1 MRKVSNPM
9 TETIENTAN
18 LPYKNPELPT
28 EERIADLLGRM
39 TLEEKVGQMMQLDA
53 RSGDLDDLIVNK
65 HVGSILHTSP
75 SDLPKAVE
83 TVNTKTR
90 LGIPLV
96 IGDDCIHG
104 YSFWPGATIFPEQL
118 GMATTWDS
126 EKVQAAG
133 RATAEEVS
141 TTGVHW
147 TFSPVLCIARDTRW
161 GRVGET
167 FGEDPYLIG
176 EMASSIVKGYQGGA
190 KAGEPLAKDAILA
203 CAKHFAGYSETQG
216 GRDASEADLSHRKLE
231 SWFLPPFERVAKE
244 GCGTFMLGYESIEGV
259 PVTFNKWLL
268 SDRLRGAWNYQG
280 TLITDWDNVGRS
292 VWEQKVKP
300 DYVQAAADAVKSGND
315 LVMTTPKFYEGA
327 IEAVKTGLLDESL
340 IDAAVARIL
349 ALKFRLG
356 LFEDPRLPDQKRIDA
371 VIGSEEHQQL
381 NLEVA
386 REAVALL
393 KNDGS
398 LPFNVA
404 GAKRIAVVG
413 PLADDAQTQLG
424 DWAGSSGQIN
434 WMPDGHPREM
444 ITTVLDGFKQLA
456 PEGCEV
462 VYSRGANIVDLV
474 PDPEGEFYPDGQPRP
489 KIGVSAKIDRA
500 LLGEAV
506 ENARKSDLI
515 VAVVGDVI
523 QAIGEG
529 CSTATLE
536 LLGGQ
541 NALIDALSNVARETG
556 KPFVVVLVSSKPQ
569 VLPASVIGTN
579 GVIVDETPAEG
590 TSALL
595 WAPSPGMKGGQAIA
609 EIILGETEPSGRLPI
624 TFPRHAGQ
632 LPVYYNQIRGQH
644 GNRYADL
651 TQNPAFAFGEGLSYT
666 TFEYGEPTVTN
677 VPESGM
683 FAETDTVHA
692 EITLTNTGD
701 RKGTEVVQLY
711 IGDIV
716 TSYSWT
722 DRELKAFQRVE
733 LEPGESETVAFD
745 IPVSDCTIVDSE
757 ANRIVEP
764 GEFEVLIGHSSRRED
779 LKRTTFTVA

>member
-28 EERIADLLGRM
+28 EELIADLLGRM

-356 LFEDPRLPDQKRIDA
+356 LFEDPRLPDQERINA

-393 KNDGS
+393 KNNGS
-398 LPFNVA
+398 LPFNAA

-444 ITTVLDGFKQLA
+444 ITTVLDGFKQLS

-489 KIGVSAKIDRA
+489 KIGVSAKLDRA
-500 LLGEAV
+500 LLDEAV
-506 ENARKSDLI
+506 ENARQSDLI

-733 LEPGESETVAFD
+733 LEPGESKTVAFD

>member
-9 TETIENTAN
+9 TGNTTE
-18 LPYKNPELPT
+18 LPYKNPELPA

-75 SDLPKAVE
+75 ADLPRAVE

-118 GMATTWDS
+118 GMAVSWDS

-147 TFSPVLCIARDTRW
+147 TFSPVLCIGRDTRW

-190 KAGEPLAKDAILA
+190 KAGEPLSKDAILA

-231 SWFLPPFERVAKE
+231 SWFLPPFERVARE

-268 SDRLRGAWNYQG
+268 SDKLRGSWNYQG

-300 DYVQAAADAVKSGND
+300 DYVHAAADAVKAGND
-315 LVMTTPKFYEGA
+315 LVMTTPQFYEGA
-327 IEAVKTGLLDESL
+327 LEAVRTGLLDESL
-340 IDAAVARIL
+340 IDAAVSRIL

-356 LFEDPRLPDQKRIDA
+356 LFEDPRLPDQERIDA
-371 VIGSEEHQQL
+371 VIGSDEHQRL
-381 NLEVA
+381 NLELT
-386 REAVALL
+386 RESVALL
-393 KNDGS
+393 KNNGS
-398 LPFNVA
+398 LPFA
-404 GAKRIAVVG
+404 ADDAKRIAVVG

-424 DWAGSSGQIN
+424 DWAGNSGQVN
-434 WMPDGHPREM
+434 WMPDGHPRHM
-444 ITTVLDGFKQLA
+444 ITTVLDAFKQLA
-456 PEGCEV
+456 PAGCNV
-462 VYSRGANIVDLV
+462 VHSLGANIVDLV

-489 KIGVSAKIDRA
+489 KIGVSAAVDQTMID
-500 LLGEAV
+500 EAI
-506 ENARKSDLI
+506 ENARQSDLV
-515 VAVVGDVI
+515 VAVVGDVV
-523 QAIGEG
+523 QLIGEG
-529 CSTATLE
+529 CSTGTLE

-541 NALIDALSNVARETG
+541 NALLEALSNVARETG
-556 KPFVVVLVSSKPQ
+556 KPLVVVLMSSKPM
-569 VLPASVIGTN
+569 VLPACVIGTN
-579 GVIVDETPAEG
+579 GVIVDESAAEG

-609 EIILGETEPSGRLPI
+609 EIILGITEPSGRLPI

-651 TQNPAFAFGEGLSYT
+651 TQDPAFAFGEGLGYT
-666 TFEYGEPTVTN
+666 TFEYGEPAITN
-677 VPESGM
+677 VPDSGAFTES
-683 FAETDTVHA
+683 DTVHA
-692 EITLTNTGD
+692 EITLTNTGE
-701 RKGTEVVQLY
+701 RKGIEVVQAY

-722 DRELKAFQRVE
+722 DRELKSFKRVE
-733 LEPGESETVAFD
+733 LTPGESKTVAFD
-745 IPVSDCTIVDSE
+745 IPVADCTIVDPD

-764 GEFEVLIGHSSRRED
+764 GEFELLVGHSSRRED
-779 LKRTTFTVA
+779 LKRTVFTVA

>member
-9 TETIENTAN
+9 TGNTTE
-18 LPYKNPELPT
+18 LPYKNPELPA

-75 SDLPKAVE
+75 ADLPRAVE

-118 GMATTWDS
+118 GMAVSWDS

-147 TFSPVLCIARDTRW
+147 TFSPVLCIGRDTRW

-231 SWFLPPFERVAKE
+231 SWFLPPFERVARE

-268 SDRLRGAWNYQG
+268 SDKLRGAWNYQG

-300 DYVQAAADAVKSGND
+300 DYVHAAADAVKAGND
-315 LVMTTPKFYEGA
+315 LVMTTPQFYEGA
-327 IEAVKTGLLDESL
+327 LEAVRTGLLDESL
-340 IDAAVARIL
+340 IDAAVSRIL

-356 LFEDPRLPDQKRIDA
+356 LFEDPRLPDQERIDA
-371 VIGSEEHQQL
+371 VIGSDEHQRL
-381 NLEVA
+381 NLELT
-386 REAVALL
+386 RESVALL
-393 KNDGS
+393 KNNGS
-398 LPFNVA
+398 LPFA
-404 GAKRIAVVG
+404 ADDAQRIAVVG

-424 DWAGSSGQIN
+424 DWAGNSGQVN
-434 WMPDGHPREM
+434 WMPDGHPRHM
-444 ITTVLDGFKQLA
+444 ITTVLDAFKQLA
-456 PEGCEV
+456 PAGCNV

-489 KIGVSAKIDRA
+489 KIGVSAAVDQTMID
-500 LLGEAV
+500 EAI
-506 ENARKSDLI
+506 ENARQSDLV
-515 VAVVGDVI
+515 VAVVGDVV
-523 QAIGEG
+523 QLIGEG
-529 CSTATLE
+529 CSTGTLE

-541 NALIDALSNVARETG
+541 NALLEALSNVARETG
-556 KPFVVVLVSSKPQ
+556 KPLVVVLMSSKPM
-569 VLPASVIGTN
+569 VLPACVIGTN
-579 GVIVDETPAEG
+579 GVIVDESAAEG

-609 EIILGETEPSGRLPI
+609 EIILGITEPSGRLPI

-651 TQNPAFAFGEGLSYT
+651 TQDPAFAFGEGLSYT
-666 TFEYGEPTVTN
+666 TFKYGEPAITN
-677 VPESGM
+677 VPDSGAFTES
-683 FAETDTVHA
+683 DTVHA
-692 EITLTNTGD
+692 EITLTNTGE
-701 RKGTEVVQLY
+701 RKGIEVVQAY

-722 DRELKAFQRVE
+722 DRELKSFKRVE
-733 LEPGESETVAFD
+733 LEPGESKTVAFD
-745 IPVSDCTIVDSE
+745 IPVADCTIVDPD

-764 GEFEVLIGHSSRRED
+764 GEFELLVGHSSRRED
-779 LKRTTFTVA
+779 LKRTVFTVA

>member
-1 MRKVSNPM
+1 MA
-9 TETIENTAN
+9 ETTENTVN

-126 EKVQAAG
+126 EKVQAVG

-268 SDRLRGAWNYQG
+268 SDKLRGAWNYQG

-300 DYVQAAADAVKSGND
+300 DYVQAAADAVRSGND

-356 LFEDPRLPDQKRIDA
+356 LFEDPRLPDQKRINA
-371 VIGSEEHQQL
+371 VIGSEKHQQL

-456 PEGCEV
+456 PKGCEV

-474 PDPEGEFYPDGQPRP
+474 PDLEGEFYPDGQPRP
-489 KIGVSAKIDRA
+489 KIGVSAKLDRA
-500 LLGEAV
+500 LLDEAV
-506 ENARKSDLI
+506 ENARQSDLI

-569 VLPASVIGTN
+569 VLPASVIGAN

-666 TFEYGEPTVTN
+666 TFEYGDPTVTN
-677 VPESGM
+677 VPESGI

-722 DRELKAFQRVE
+722 DRELKAFQRVK
-733 LEPGESETVAFD
+733 LEPGESKTVVFD

>member
-1 MRKVSNPM
+1 MA
-9 TETIENTAN
+9 ETTENTVN

-356 LFEDPRLPDQKRIDA
+356 LFEDPRLPDQERINA

-393 KNDGS
+393 KNNGS
-398 LPFNVA
+398 LPFNAA

-444 ITTVLDGFKQLA
+444 ITTVLDGFKQLS

-489 KIGVSAKIDRA
+489 KIGVSAKLDRA
-500 LLGEAV
+500 LLDEAV
-506 ENARKSDLI
+506 ENARQSDLI

-701 RKGTEVVQLY
+701 RKGAEVVQLY

-733 LEPGESETVAFD
+733 LEPGESKTIAFD

>member
-356 LFEDPRLPDQKRIDA
+356 LFEDPRLPDQERINA

-393 KNDGS
+393 KNNGS
-398 LPFNVA
+398 LPFNAA

-413 PLADDAQTQLG
+413 PLADDAQTQLV

-434 WMPDGHPREM
+434 WMPDSHPREM
-444 ITTVLDGFKQLA
+444 ITTVLDGFKQLS

-489 KIGVSAKIDRA
+489 KIGVSAKLDRA
-500 LLGEAV
+500 LLDEAV
-506 ENARKSDLI
+506 ENARQSDLI

-677 VPESGM
+677 VPESGA
-683 FAETDTVHA
+683 FGETDTVHA

>member
-9 TETIENTAN
+9 TGNTTE
-18 LPYKNPELPT
+18 LPYKNPELPA

-75 SDLPKAVE
+75 SDLPRAVE

-118 GMATTWDS
+118 GMAVSWDS

-147 TFSPVLCIARDTRW
+147 TFSPVLCIGRDTRW

-231 SWFLPPFERVAKE
+231 SWFLPPFERVARE

-268 SDRLRGAWNYQG
+268 SDKLRGAWNYQG

-300 DYVQAAADAVKSGND
+300 DYVHAAADAVKAGND
-315 LVMTTPKFYEGA
+315 LVMTTPQFYEGA
-327 IEAVKTGLLDESL
+327 LEAVRTGLLDESL
-340 IDAAVARIL
+340 IDAAVSRIL

-356 LFEDPRLPDQKRIDA
+356 LFEDPRLPDQERIDA
-371 VIGSEEHQQL
+371 VIGSDEHQRL
-381 NLEVA
+381 NLELT
-386 REAVALL
+386 RESVALL
-393 KNDGS
+393 KNNGS
-398 LPFNVA
+398 LPFA
-404 GAKRIAVVG
+404 ADDAKRIAVVG

-424 DWAGSSGQIN
+424 DWAGNSGQVN
-434 WMPDGHPREM
+434 WMPDGHPRHM
-444 ITTVLDGFKQLA
+444 ITTVLDAFKQLVPA
-456 PEGCEV
+456 GCNV
-462 VYSRGANIVDLV
+462 VYSHGANIVDLV

-489 KIGVSAKIDRA
+489 KIGVSAAVDQAMID
-500 LLGEAV
+500 EAI
-506 ENARKSDLI
+506 ENARQSDLV
-515 VAVVGDVI
+515 VAVVGDVV
-523 QAIGEG
+523 QLIGEG
-529 CSTATLE
+529 CSTGTLE

-541 NALIDALSNVARETG
+541 NALLEALSNVARETG
-556 KPFVVVLVSSKPQ
+556 KPLVVVLMSSKPM
-569 VLPASVIGTN
+569 VLPACVIGTN
-579 GVIVDETPAEG
+579 GVIVDESAAEG

-609 EIILGETEPSGRLPI
+609 EIILGITEPSGRLPI

-651 TQNPAFAFGEGLSYT
+651 TQDPAFAFGEGLGYT
-666 TFEYGEPTVTN
+666 TFKYGEPAITN
-677 VPESGM
+677 VPDSGAFTES
-683 FAETDTVHA
+683 DTVHA
-692 EITLTNTGD
+692 EITLTNTGE
-701 RKGTEVVQLY
+701 RKGIEVVQAY

-722 DRELKAFQRVE
+722 DRELKSFKRVE
-733 LEPGESETVAFD
+733 LEPGESKTVAFD
-745 IPVSDCTIVDSE
+745 IPVADCTIVDPD

-764 GEFEVLIGHSSRRED
+764 GEFELLVGHSSRRED
-779 LKRTTFTVA
+779 LKRTVFTVA

>member
-1 MRKVSNPM
+1 M
-9 TETIENTAN
+9 TETTENTVN
-18 LPYKNPELPT
+18 LPYRNPELPT

-83 TVNTKTR
+83 TVNAKTR

-126 EKVQAAG
+126 EKVQAVG

-141 TTGVHW
+141 ATGVHW

-268 SDRLRGAWNYQG
+268 SDKLRGAWNYQG

-500 LLGEAV
+500 LLDEAV

-569 VLPASVIGTN
+569 VLSASVIGTN

-666 TFEYGEPTVTN
+666 TFEYGDPTITN
-677 VPESGM
+677 VPESGI
-683 FAETDTVHA
+683 FTETDTVHA

-733 LEPGESETVAFD
+733 LEPGKSKTVAFD

>member
-1 MRKVSNPM
+1 MA
-9 TETIENTAN
+9 ETTENTVN

-356 LFEDPRLPDQKRIDA
+356 LFEDPRLPDQERINA

-393 KNDGS
+393 KNNGS
-398 LPFNVA
+398 LPFNAA

-444 ITTVLDGFKQLA
+444 ITTVLDGFKQLS

-489 KIGVSAKIDRA
+489 KIGVSAKLDRA
-500 LLGEAV
+500 LLDEAV
-506 ENARKSDLI
+506 ENARQSDLI

-651 TQNPAFAFGEGLSYT
+651 TQDPAFAFGEGLSYT

-677 VPESGM
+677 VPESGA
-683 FAETDTVHA
+683 FGETDTVHA

-745 IPVSDCTIVDSE
+745 IPVSDCPIVDSE

>member
-1 MRKVSNPM
+1 MA
-9 TETIENTAN
+9 ETTENTVN
-18 LPYKNPELPT
+18 LPYRNPELPT

-83 TVNTKTR
+83 TVNAKTR

-268 SDRLRGAWNYQG
+268 SDKLRGAWNYRG

-404 GAKRIAVVG
+404 GAKRITVVG

-500 LLGEAV
+500 LLDEAV

-666 TFEYGEPTVTN
+666 TFEYGDPTITN
-677 VPESGM
+677 VPESGI

-733 LEPGESETVAFD
+733 LEPGKSKTVAFD

-764 GEFEVLIGHSSRRED
+764 GEFEVLIGHSSRREH

>member
-1 MRKVSNPM
+1 MTKVSTM
-9 TETIENTAN
+9 TDNTTN
-18 LPYKNPELPT
+18 LPYRNPDLPT

-53 RSGDLDDLIVNK
+53 RSGNLDDLIIDK

-90 LGIPLV
+90 LGIPLI

-104 YSFWPGATIFPEQL
+104 YSFWPGATIFPSQL
-118 GMATTWDS
+118 GMAVSFDPA
-126 EKVQAAG
+126 KVEAAG

-161 GRVGET
+161 GRVDET

-176 EMASSIVKGYQGGA
+176 EMASAIVKGYQGGA

-244 GCGTFMLGYESIEGV
+244 GCGTFMLGYESIDGV

-268 SDRLRGAWNYQG
+268 SDKLRGDWNYQG
-280 TLITDWDNVGRS
+280 TLITDWDNVGRA
-292 VWEQKVKP
+292 VWEQRIKA
-300 DYVQAAADAVKSGND
+300 DYVQAAADAVKAGND
-315 LVMTTPKFYEGA
+315 LIMTTPKFYEGA
-327 IEAVKTGLLDESL
+327 IEAVKRGLLDESL
-340 IDAAVARIL
+340 IDAAVSRIL

-356 LFEDPRLPDQKRIDA
+356 LFEDPRLPDEDRIKA
-371 VIGSEEHQQL
+371 VIGSAAHQEL
-381 NLEVA
+381 NLQVA
-386 REAVALL
+386 RESVALL
-393 KNDGS
+393 KNNGA
-398 LPFNVA
+398 LPFNDAA
-404 GAKRIAVVG
+404 GKRIAVIG
-413 PLADDAQTQLG
+413 PLADDAQEQLG
-424 DWAGSSGQIN
+424 DWTGNSGQVN
-434 WMPDGHPREM
+434 WMPDGQPRDM

-462 VYSRGANIVDLV
+462 VYSRGADVIDLV
-474 PDPEGEFYPDGQPRP
+474 DDPEGEFYPDGQPRP
-489 KIGVSAKIDRA
+489 KLGVSAKIDQA
-500 LLGEAV
+500 LLDEAV
-506 ENARKSDLI
+506 ENAKQSDLI
-515 VAVVGDVI
+515 VAVVGDVV
-523 QAIGEG
+523 QLVGET

-541 NALIDALSNVARETG
+541 NALLEALSNVAKETG
-556 KPFVVVLVSSKPQ
+556 KPLVVVLMSSKPQ
-569 VLPASVIGTN
+569 VMPACVIGTN
-579 GVIVDETPAEG
+579 GVIVDE
-590 TSALL
+590 SAADGVSAFM
-595 WAPSPGMKGGQAIA
+595 WAPNPGMKGGQAIA
-609 EIILGETEPSGRLPI
+609 EIILGMTEPTGRLPI

-651 TQNPAFAFGEGLSYT
+651 TQDPAFAFGEGLGYT
-666 TFEYGEPTVTN
+666 TFEYGEPTITN
-677 VPESGM
+677 VPESGV
-683 FAETDTVHA
+683 FTENDTVHA
-692 EITLTNTGD
+692 EITLTNTGE
-701 RKGTEVVQLY
+701 RKGTEVVQAY

-733 LEPGESETVAFD
+733 LEPGESTVVSFD
-745 IPVSDCTIVDSE
+745 IPVSACTIVDPD
-757 ANRIVEP
+757 AKRFVEP
-764 GEFEVLIGHSSRRED
+764 GEFEVLIGHSSRRTD

>member
-1 MRKVSNPM
+1 M
-9 TETIENTAN
+9 TETTENTAN

-90 LGIPLV
+90 LSIPLV

-141 TTGVHW
+141 ATGVHW

-167 FGEDPYLIG
+167 FGEDPCLIG

-268 SDRLRGAWNYQG
+268 SDKLRGAWNYQG

-300 DYVQAAADAVKSGND
+300 DYAQAAADAVKSGND

-356 LFEDPRLPDQKRIDA
+356 LFEDPRLPDQERINA

-393 KNDGS
+393 KNNGS
-398 LPFNVA
+398 LPFNAA

-444 ITTVLDGFKQLA
+444 ITTVLDGFKQLS

-489 KIGVSAKIDRA
+489 KIGVSAKLDRA
-500 LLGEAV
+500 LLDEAV
-506 ENARKSDLI
+506 ENARQSDLI

>member
-28 EERIADLLGRM
+28 EERIADLFGRM

-356 LFEDPRLPDQKRIDA
+356 LFEDPRLPDQERINA

-393 KNDGS
+393 KNNGS
-398 LPFNVA
+398 LPFNAA

-444 ITTVLDGFKQLA
+444 ITTVLDGFKQLS

-489 KIGVSAKIDRA
+489 KIGVSAKLDRA
-500 LLGEAV
+500 LLDEAV
-506 ENARKSDLI
+506 ENARQSDLI

-651 TQNPAFAFGEGLSYT
+651 TQNPAFAFGEGQSYT

>member
-356 LFEDPRLPDQKRIDA
+356 LFEDPRLPDQERINA

-393 KNDGS
+393 KNNGS
-398 LPFNVA
+398 LPFNAA

-444 ITTVLDGFKQLA
+444 ITTVLDGFKQLS

-489 KIGVSAKIDRA
+489 KIGVSAKLDRA
-500 LLGEAV
+500 LLDEAV
-506 ENARKSDLI
+506 ENARQSDLI

-651 TQNPAFAFGEGLSYT
+651 TQDPAFAFGEGLSYT

-677 VPESGM
+677 VPESGA
-683 FAETDTVHA
+683 FGETDTVHA

-722 DRELKAFQRVE
+722 DRELKAFQRVK
-733 LEPGESETVAFD
+733 LEPGESKTVAFD

>member
-1 MRKVSNPM
+1 MAEI
-9 TETIENTAN
+9 TENTVN
-18 LPYKNPELPT
+18 LPYRNPELPT

-83 TVNTKTR
+83 TVNAKTR

-268 SDRLRGAWNYQG
+268 SDKLRGAWNYQG

-292 VWEQKVKP
+292 VWEQKVKS

-393 KNDGS
+393 KNNGS
-398 LPFNVA
+398 LPFNAA

-444 ITTVLDGFKQLA
+444 ITTVLDGFKQLS

-489 KIGVSAKIDRA
+489 KIGVSAKLDRA
-500 LLGEAV
+500 LLDEAV
-506 ENARKSDLI
+506 ENARQSDLI

-651 TQNPAFAFGEGLSYT
+651 TQDPAFAFGEGLSYT

-677 VPESGM
+677 VPESGA
-683 FAETDTVHA
+683 FGETDTVHA

>member
-9 TETIENTAN
+9 TGNTTE
-18 LPYKNPELPT
+18 LPYKNPELPA

-75 SDLPKAVE
+75 ADLPRAVE

-118 GMATTWDS
+118 GMAVSWDS

-147 TFSPVLCIARDTRW
+147 TFSPVLCIGRDTRW

-231 SWFLPPFERVAKE
+231 SWFLPPFERVARE

-268 SDRLRGAWNYQG
+268 SDKLRGAWNYQG

-300 DYVQAAADAVKSGND
+300 DYVHAAADAVKAGND
-315 LVMTTPKFYEGA
+315 LVMTTPQFYEGA
-327 IEAVKTGLLDESL
+327 LEAVRTGLLDESL
-340 IDAAVARIL
+340 IDAAVSRIL
-349 ALKFRLG
+349 SLKFRLG
-356 LFEDPRLPDQKRIDA
+356 LFEDPRLPDQERIDA
-371 VIGSEEHQQL
+371 VIGSDEHQRL
-381 NLEVA
+381 NLELT
-386 REAVALL
+386 RESVALL
-393 KNDGS
+393 KNNGS
-398 LPFNVA
+398 LPFAA
-404 GAKRIAVVG
+404 GDAKRIAVVG

-424 DWAGSSGQIN
+424 DWAGNSGQVN
-434 WMPDGHPREM
+434 WMPDGHPRHM
-444 ITTVLDGFKQLA
+444 ITTVLDAFKQLA
-456 PEGCEV
+456 PAGCNV

-489 KIGVSAKIDRA
+489 KIGVSAAVDQAMID
-500 LLGEAV
+500 EAI
-506 ENARKSDLI
+506 ENARQSDLV
-515 VAVVGDVI
+515 VAVVGDVV
-523 QAIGEG
+523 QLIGEG
-529 CSTATLE
+529 CSTGTLE

-541 NALIDALSNVARETG
+541 NALLEALSNVARETG
-556 KPFVVVLVSSKPQ
+556 KPLVVVLMSSKPM
-569 VLPASVIGTN
+569 VLPACVIGTN
-579 GVIVDETPAEG
+579 GVIVDESAAEG

-609 EIILGETEPSGRLPI
+609 EIILGITEPSGRLPI

-651 TQNPAFAFGEGLSYT
+651 TQDPAFAFGEGLGYT
-666 TFEYGEPTVTN
+666 TFEYGEPAITN
-677 VPESGM
+677 VPDSGAFTES
-683 FAETDTVHA
+683 DTVHA
-692 EITLTNTGD
+692 EITLTNTGE
-701 RKGTEVVQLY
+701 RKGIEVVQAY

-722 DRELKAFQRVE
+722 DRELKSFKRVE
-733 LEPGESETVAFD
+733 LEPGESKTVAFD
-745 IPVSDCTIVDSE
+745 IPVADCTIVDPD

-764 GEFEVLIGHSSRRED
+764 GEFELLVGHSSRRED
-779 LKRTTFTVA
+779 LKRTVFTVA